1 MIKFDFH
8 ISKAA
13 REKYKIEKSL
23 FSVTGKVILADYQQ
37 ARLLSDKINSKRREE
52 GNLDQ
57 FVTAGQINAIGL
69 LHEIFHLLIRKY
81 EEGDNP
87 GVFGKAIHH
96 LKNELNEIELEKTLL
111 EFVEEFPPLPVY
123 NNILTSE
130 EYLRRSTSGKPNR
143 EIVLEEIILLHMEN
157 SNPAGA
163 NLRELYAD
171 DNLAIKTSYKQLI
184 EK

>member
-37 ARLLSDKINSKRREE
+37 ARLLSDKINSKRKEE

-87 GVFGKAIHH
+87 GVFSKAIHH
-96 LKNELNEIELEKTLL
+96 LKNEISEIGLEKTLL
-111 EFVEEFPPLPVY
+111 AFVEEFHHLQVY
-123 NNILTSE
+123 NNIL
-130 EYLRRSTSGKPNR
+130 
-143 EIVLEEIILLHMEN
+143 
-157 SNPAGA
+157 
-163 NLRELYAD
+163 
-171 DNLAIKTSYKQLI
+171 
-184 EK
+184 